1 MLMMFFFRM
10 TQLTRARV
18 LTDDKD
24 NEISTVRVS
33 QTAWF
38 TEANEPLIGQLNRRI
53 ESITGLSV
61 NMNKSD
67 CELVQI
73 ANYGIGGHYVPHY
86 DYLIKDKPENQRTNI
101 SEKDQYAGDRIATF
115 MFYVCVCITYIIIID
130 YFFCS
135 FVCTVFRK

>member
-1 MLMMFFFRM
+1 MLMMFFFRT

-73 ANYGIGGHYVPHY
+73 ANYGIGGHYEPHY
-86 DYLIKDKPENQRTNI
+86 DFARREEPRAFDSLGKYSMLV
-101 SEKDQYAGDRIATF
+101 GF
-115 MFYVCVCITYIIIID
+115 L
-130 YFFCS
+130 
-135 FVCTVFRK
+135 